1 MCEYQYHSFLLYIL
15 TVFLLIYLLDQ
26 KKKRSPLYLD
36 SPRKKMGLSHVT
48 HIATIDKHKNAQFNY
63 LQ

>member
-26 KKKRSPLYLD
+26 KKSEVHFILILEEKKWGYL
-36 SPRKKMGLSHVT
+36 T
-48 HIATIDKHKNAQFNY
+48 
-63 LQ
+63 

>member
-26 KKKRSPLYLD
+26 KSEVHFILILQE
-36 SPRKKMGLSHVT
+36 KMGLSHVT